1 MAFHFGKTAYC
12 TMGLQSNQGT
22 AAATMTMGIPVTDAP
37 SIAANVTRQQL
48 QEFRK
53 SSAEATDFLVTS
65 IGSSGG
71 LNAPAYPGGPLE
83 NMIYGV
89 MGTKST
95 ITTLLHYVHTFTAAT
110 TLPYYTIYKGLDTL
124 NVESFKDCQ
133 IGTLA
138 FNMAADSQ
146 VTVDAT
152 IMGTPTGIGT
162 AQVTPTYTTDR
173 AFSWTDVSVKV
184 DTVAN
189 CDVTAMDLTIDRGLK
204 SVRTACASATPL
216 VDNMVYPTTT
226 KVSGS
231 IEMFFEDYTDYAYWL
246 GASGATT
253 YSPNASV
260 ATTKRALEITLTGA
274 SIDTGPTVY
283 NTVVI
288 TIPKAVYNAAD
299 ISTPFDDRMKIKF
312 GFDAYWDTTQTAGK
326 EVLNIVCTSLL
337 PSITG
342 S

>member
-1 MAFHFGKTAYC
+1 MTYHFGKTAYC
-12 TMGLQSNQGT
+12 TMGLQTNQGT

-37 SIAANVTRQQL
+37 SIKAEVTRTQL

-65 IGSSGG
+65 IGSSSG
-71 LNAPAYPGGPLE
+71 LNAPAYPAGPLE

-89 MGTKST
+89 MGTKVT
-95 ITTLLHYVHTFTAAT
+95 APVAAHFTHTFTAAQ
-110 TLPYYTIYKGLDTL
+110 TLPYFTIYKGLDTL
-124 NVESFKDCQ
+124 AVESFKDCQ

-138 FNMAADSQ
+138 FNMAADAQ

-162 AQVTPTYTTDR
+162 AQVTPTYTTER
-173 AFSWTDVSVKV
+173 AFSWTDASVKV
-184 DTVAN
+184 ATVAN

-204 SVRTACASATPL
+204 SVRTACLAATPL

-226 KVSGS
+226 KVTGS
-231 IEMFFEDYTDYAYWL
+231 IEMFFEDYTEYSYWL
-246 GASGATT
+246 GASGATA
-253 YSPNASV
+253 YSASASV

-274 SIDTGPTVY
+274 QIDGTGPAY
-283 NTVVI
+283 NKVVI
-288 TIPKAVYNAAD
+288 TIPQAVYSAAD

-312 GFDAYWDTTQTAGK
+312 SFDAYWDTTQTAGE
-326 EVLNIVCTSLL
+326 EVLKIVCTSLL
-337 PSITG
+337 SSITG